1 MTIEYAETD
10 ANVLRRSET
19 VAYEPLGL
27 RYLDEMAVAAGQY
40 RRAKDELTAL
50 RAAHASEEML
60 AAATARLASA
70 RLAVK
75 RAIRV

>member
-1 MTIEYAETD
+1 MTIEHAETD

-19 VAYEPLGL
+19 VAYEPLGSC
-27 RYLDEMAVAAGQY
+27 YMDEMAVAAGEY
-40 RRAKDELTAL
+40 RRAKDELVAL
-50 RAAHASEEML
+50 RAAQASEETL